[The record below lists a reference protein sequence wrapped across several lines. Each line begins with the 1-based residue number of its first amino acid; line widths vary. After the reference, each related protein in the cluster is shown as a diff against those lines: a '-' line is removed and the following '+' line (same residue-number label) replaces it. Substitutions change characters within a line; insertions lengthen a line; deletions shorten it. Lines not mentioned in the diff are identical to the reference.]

1 MINKY
6 KFKTSH
12 GVAFDIYATTY
23 EEVLIELRCKNMV
36 DYILVDTEYNVISYI
51 YTIHIKHIQ
60 LYPKDLIFS
69 CEEDFNI
76 TCGNKP
82 YTEKE
87 LRSKVIEIIIKSVS
101 AKYPGFEFIISELDF
116 TWEIKENER
125 DS

>member
-6 KFKTSH
+6 KFKTFH

-23 EEVLIELRCKNMV
+23 EEVLIELHRRNVV
-36 DYILVDTEYNVISYI
+36 DYILVDTEYNTINYI

-69 CEEDFNI
+69 CEDSFEI
-76 TCGNKP
+76 SCNKP
-82 YTEKE
+82 YTEEE
-87 LRSKVIEIIIKSVS
+87 LRSKVIEIMIKSVS

-116 TWEIKENER
+116 TWKVKENER